1 MALKN
6 REKTLLLLAIIA
18 IAVGAFDRFYYSP
31 QKKIILNLKE
41 QIKAADLKLKEYG
54 QFTQGMETVEADVS
68 RLEKELQ
75 GLSERML
82 RGEEF
87 RALLRHLARDSDRLQ
102 MKIISLTPQEE
113 KTSLPEGDKE
123 TSAPRYNRVA
133 IQIVLQATYPSLGT
147 FLKGIEDL
155 PFLVTVD
162 NFQIERNEETLPFLK
177 ATLGLSVH
185 VISS

>member
-1 MALKN
+1 MVLKK
-6 REKTLLLLAIIA
+6 REKVLLVLAIIA
-18 IAVGAFDRFYYSP
+18 VAIGAFDWFYYSP

-41 QIKAADLKLKEYG
+41 QIKVADLKLKEYT
-54 QFTQGMETVEADVS
+54 QFTQGMETVEGDVS

-75 GLSERML
+75 GWSERML

-87 RALLRHLARDSDRLQ
+87 RAFLRHLARDSDRLQ

-113 KTSLPEGDKE
+113 KIPLPEGKKE
-123 TSAPRYNRVA
+123 TFDPRYKRVA
-133 IQIVLQATYPSLGT
+133 IQIVLHSTYPSLGT
-147 FLKGIEDL
+147 FLKGIEEL

-162 NFQIERNEETLPFLK
+162 NLQIERNEETLPFLK
-177 ATLGLSVH
+177 VTLGLSVH